1 MKTVF
6 LLLLG
11 IIYLFLANAM
21 EAILIKKTYFLIS
34 IALVT
39 VGTIRYI
46 KWKYHTYKL
55 MTELKRASEEE
66 LNNIPHTHSTI
77 ASNGL
82 QALLLNEHTKTLL
95 VAMKEDWEAE
105 LTKKEVQFNEIYEV
119 AIMEDGHIIARTSNG
134 LFNESLLEED
144 HRSLGEEEDMDE
156 DESEEIEEISH
167 LAIKLVVD
175 NITAPIIE
183 YAFLELEDAISK
195 EDDSYQEAM
204 ELCEQWFQKI
214 SIIIKRY
221 ELERVPIHRWQ

>member
-21 EAILIKKTYFLIS
+21 EAILIKKTYFLIG

-144 HRSLGEEEDMDE
+144 HRSLGDEEEMDE
-156 DESEEIEEISH
+156 DELEEIEEVSQ

-221 ELERVPIHRWQ
+221 ELERVPIRRWQ

>member
-21 EAILIKKTYFLIS
+21 EAMLIKKTYFLIG

-46 KWKYHTYKL
+46 KWKYHTYKI

-144 HRSLGEEEDMDE
+144 HRSLGDEEEMDD
-156 DESEEIEEISH
+156 DELEEIEEVSQ

-195 EDDSYQEAM
+195 EDDTYQEAM

-221 ELERVPIHRWQ
+221 ELERVPIRRWQ

>member
-21 EAILIKKTYFLIS
+21 EAILIKKTYFLIG

-195 EDDSYQEAM
+195 EDDSYLEAM

-221 ELERVPIHRWQ
+221 ELERVPIRRWQ

>member
-21 EAILIKKTYFLIS
+21 EAILIKKTYFLIG

-221 ELERVPIHRWQ
+221 ELERVPIRRWQ

>member
-1 MKTVF
+1 MKTIF

-21 EAILIKKTYFLIS
+21 EAILIKKTYFLIG

-39 VGTIRYI
+39 VATIRYI

-156 DESEEIEEISH
+156 DESEEIEEVSH

-221 ELERVPIHRWQ
+221 ELERVPIRRWQ

>member
-21 EAILIKKTYFLIS
+21 EAMLIKKTYFLIG

-144 HRSLGEEEDMDE
+144 HRSLGDEEEMDE
-156 DESEEIEEISH
+156 DDLEEIEEVSQ

-195 EDDSYQEAM
+195 EDDTYQEAM

-221 ELERVPIHRWQ
+221 ELERVPIRRWQ

>member
-21 EAILIKKTYFLIS
+21 EAILIKKTYFLIG

-144 HRSLGEEEDMDE
+144 HRSLGEEEEMDE
-156 DESEEIEEISH
+156 DELEEIEEVSQ

-221 ELERVPIHRWQ
+221 ELERVPIRRWQ

>member
-21 EAILIKKTYFLIS
+21 EAMLIKKTYFLIG

-144 HRSLGEEEDMDE
+144 HRSLGEEEEMDD
-156 DESEEIEEISH
+156 DELEEIEEVSQ

-221 ELERVPIHRWQ
+221 ELERVPIRRWQ